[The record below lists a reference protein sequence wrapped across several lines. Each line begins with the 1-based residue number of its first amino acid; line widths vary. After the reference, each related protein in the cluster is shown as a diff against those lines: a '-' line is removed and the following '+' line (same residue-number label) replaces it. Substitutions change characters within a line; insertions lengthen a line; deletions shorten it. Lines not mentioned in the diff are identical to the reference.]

1 MASPE
6 ILVSCERLEVGFDRK
21 ALLPPIDLEIRRGEV
36 IVVVGHNGAGKT
48 TFARTVLGLLRPI
61 AGTVRRSKGLA
72 CTYVPQA
79 ASLDPTVPLRVD
91 ELLGWGAIRGWGFLR
106 PWKGRADRDLGRTAL
121 ATLGVSQLATR
132 RIDELSGGQRQ
143 RVLLARLLASDADL
157 AVLDEP
163 TAAMD
168 GPSTGAT
175 FAALRRLATEK
186 GMTSIVV
193 THAIAAA
200 TSHVDRV
207 VVFDPGG
214 EGIVVATPK
223 QISESPRFHA
233 LFGGI
238 HHHE

>member
-1 MASPE
+1 
-6 ILVSCERLEVGFDRK
+6 
-21 ALLPPIDLEIRRGEV
+21 
-36 IVVVGHNGAGKT
+36 
-48 TFARTVLGLLRPI
+48 VLGLLPAIR
-61 AGTVRRSKGLA
+61 GTVRRRKNLA

-91 ELLGWGAIRGWGFLR
+91 ELLGWGAIRGWGFIK
-106 PWKGRADRDLGRTAL
+106 PWKGHADRELGRAAL
-121 ATLGVSQLATR
+121 ETLGVRDLASR

-143 RVLLARLLASDADL
+143 RVLLARLLASDAEL

-175 FAALRRLATEK
+175 FAALRRLATDK

-200 TSHVDRV
+200 TQHVDRV

-214 EGIVVATPK
+214 QGIVIATPK
-223 QISESPRFHA
+223 QIAESPRFHA
-233 LFGGI
+233 LFDGI

>member
-1 MASPE
+1 MTESL
-6 ILVSCERLEVGFDRK
+6 ITCERLEVGFDRR

-36 IVVVGHNGAGKT
+36 IVVVGHNGTGKT
-48 TFARTVLGLLRPI
+48 TFARTVLGLLPPI
-61 AGTVRRSKGLA
+61 KGTVRRSKGLDM
-72 CTYVPQA
+72 TYVPQA
-79 ASLDPTVPLRVD
+79 ASLDSTVPLRVD
-91 ELLGWGAIRGWGFLR
+91 ELLGWGAIRGWAFLQ
-106 PWKGRADRDLGRTAL
+106 PWKGRADRDLGRAAL
-121 ATLGVSQLATR
+121 ETLGVSHLAHR

-143 RVLLARLLASDADL
+143 RILLARLLASDADI

-168 GPSTGAT
+168 GPATGAT

-207 VVFDPGG
+207 VVFDPSG

-223 QISESPRFHA
+223 EIGESRRFHA
-233 LFGGI
+233 LFDGI

>member
-1 MASPE
+1 MTPDE
-6 ILVSCERLEVGFDRK
+6 ILVSCERLEIGYERK
-21 ALLPPIDLEIRRGEV
+21 ALLPPIDLEIHRGEV
-36 IVVVGHNGAGKT
+36 IVVVGHNGSGKT
-48 TFARTVLGLLRPI
+48 TFARTLLGLLPAI
-61 AGTVRRSKGLA
+61 AGTVRTSTGLA

-91 ELLGWGAIRGWGFLR
+91 ELLGWGAIRGWGFVQ
-106 PWKGRADRDLGRTAL
+106 PWKGHAQRALGRTAL
-121 ATLGVSQLATR
+121 DTLGVRDLARR

-168 GPSTGAT
+168 RPATRAT
-175 FAALRRLATEK
+175 FEALRRLATEK

-193 THAIAAA
+193 THAIGAA
-200 TSHVDRV
+200 TTHLDRI

-214 EGIVVATPK
+214 DGVVVATPD
-223 QISESPRFHA
+223 QIAGTPRFHA
-233 LFGGI
+233 LFDGG
-238 HHHE
+238 HHE